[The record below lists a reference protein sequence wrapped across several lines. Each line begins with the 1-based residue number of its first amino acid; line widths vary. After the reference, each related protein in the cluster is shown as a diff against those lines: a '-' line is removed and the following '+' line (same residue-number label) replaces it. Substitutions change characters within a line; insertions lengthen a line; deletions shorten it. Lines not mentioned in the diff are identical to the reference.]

1 MWKLVFT
8 KRAAKDA
15 GKLKQAGLKPKAE
28 RLLEIMK
35 DDPCSTPPAFESL
48 VGNLSGAYSRRINLK
63 HRLVYEVL
71 PGVFKEGDTEY
82 EGRVKVLSMWTHYD
96 KL

>member
-28 RLLEIMK
+28 HLLEIMK
-35 DDPCSTPPAFESL
+35 DDPYSTPPAFESL